1 MPLATQS
8 REMPYQSQRSP
19 KSNSSSTV
27 RASLR
32 PGYCARHDFGTYVP
46 NRAGNL
52 KLVMESM
59 GHTDVP
65 TALKY
70 QHPELVLEIVRE
82 VINSRQTPRHTRQT
96 AN

>member
-1 MPLATQS
+1 MIGWFVV
-8 REMPYQSQRSP
+8 
-19 KSNSSSTV
+19 SSSERQV
-27 RASLR
+27 R
-32 PGYCARHDFGTYVP
+32 PG
-46 NRAGNL
+46 
-52 KLVMESM
+52 LVIESR
-59 GHTDVP
+59 GHTHVP